1 MLRRNPICVQGYA
14 PPSAPLTL
22 WGWWVLW
29 GLRLAGPRRLGL
41 AKGLG
46 LTEALWLLTEA
57 LRLAKSLWLAEIL
70 WLTELWL
77 AKLWLTKGVGLL
89 TGDPR
94 LLRRRPLLAGES
106 CRGVVQLP
114 TLIRRAERVDAGL
127 QGIANGPA
135 VTAPVE
141 LDHLAGSCRKVLFE
155 SGLKRMCR

>member
-1 MLRRNPICVQGYA
+1 
-14 PPSAPLTL
+14 
-22 WGWWVLW
+22 
-29 GLRLAGPRRLGL
+29 L

-46 LTEALWLLTEA
+46 LTEALWLTQTLWLTEA
-57 LRLAKSLWLAEIL
+57 LLLTEALWLAKSLWLAEIL

-77 AKLWLTKGVGLL
+77 ARLWLTKGVGLL
-89 TGDPR
+89 TGDAR
-94 LLRRRPLLAGES
+94 LLLRRPLLTGES

-141 LDHLAGSCRKVLFE
+141 LDHLAGSRRKVLFE
-155 SGLKRMCR
+155 TGLKRVTLTIDGERQGGVVVGGVHDSHRPGHG

>member
-1 MLRRNPICVQGYA
+1 
-14 PPSAPLTL
+14 
-22 WGWWVLW
+22 
-29 GLRLAGPRRLGL
+29 LAKRLGL
-41 AKGLG
+41 A
-46 LTEALWLLTEA
+46 EALWLPRTLRLTEA
-57 LRLAKSLWLAEIL
+57 LRLAKGLRLAEIL

-94 LLRRRPLLAGES
+94 LLLRRPLLTGES

-114 TLIRRAERVDAGL
+114 TLIGRAERVDAGL

-141 LDHLAGSCRKVLFE
+141 LDHLAGSRRKVLFE
-155 SGLKRMCR
+155 TGLKRIALTIDGERQGGVVAGRVHDPHRS